1 MEKFLYSDKD
11 LANRLKGGDSLAFET
26 LFYKYKNKVNG
37 FVKKFSPNRID
48 SEEIVQEVFIKVWIK
63 RDSINPDK
71 DFQSYLFSIAKNFVL
86 DQLKSS
92 VNQRLYFSD
101 DFFQKDMLIDELPDY
116 DRMIEH
122 EERLL
127 KLLEQIPER
136 RREIFRL
143 NKFEGLSY
151 KQIALQLNISENT
164 VDSQIRNALEYLRKE
179 FKIKTMLLFMHFFK

>member
-1 MEKFLYSDKD
+1 MEKFLHTDKD
-11 LANRLKGGDSLAFET
+11 LVNKLKEGDSLAFEI
-26 LFYKYKNKVNG
+26 LFYKYRNKVNG
-37 FVKKFSPNRID
+37 FTKKFSPSRID

-63 RDSINPDK
+63 RQSIKTEK
-71 DFQSYLFSIAKNFVL
+71 DFLSYLFSIAKNLVL

-92 VNQRLYFSD
+92 VNQRLYFAD
-101 DFFQKDMLIDELPDY
+101 DLFQKDMLIDEVLDNE
-116 DRMIEH
+116 RMLDNED
-122 EERLL
+122 RLL
-127 KLLEQIPER
+127 QLLEQIPER

-179 FKIKTMLLFMHFFK
+179 FKTKTMLLFTYFFK